1 MLSIYAYDTINDN
14 TLPMEHTI
22 FQFAIIIIF
31 TTIVSIIG
39 RQLKLPLILAYLLTG
54 ILLSFMHVGEGPIH
68 NFLEIISTLGVA
80 FLLFMIGI
88 ELKISEIRTVGIAS
102 VIIGLG
108 QILVMAPVFYIVAGM
123 LGFSSIE
130 SVVLAITLTFSSTII
145 VVKLLSVLGDTNSL
159 YGRISLSVLL
169 VQDLVAVLA
178 KVILVIFI
186 ADAAIPSSALGTLAV
201 STFIKFGVLIGVA
214 YIFVFAGKYIFGYL
228 AKISHQQES
237 TELFLLGTIS
247 WVLAFT
253 YVAEQFGLSLEI
265 GAFLAGISLSGT
277 GFSYE
282 IAAKIRPLRDFFIT
296 LFFILLG
303 SQVSF
308 PAIADNLTEIGVFS
322 LLVIIATPLSIQIIM
337 RLLGYGQRTN
347 ILTGLALGQVGEF
360 SMIVAAG
367 AYASGLVGED
377 IISLVTIV
385 AVITITV
392 SSYLI
397 MHGEAVYARIKRPL
411 GFLTRPRRHRERR
424 REALQKEWEG
434 HVILIGVGRIGEYIQ
449 KVVEE
454 YNLPLLIIDYDP
466 FLVNRLSER
475 TNSLWHK
482 LMRKGKDT
490 KDPQK
495 KQKTLVIYGDI
506 GDTNLFDEVYL
517 DKAKLVISTIGHF
530 EDNVVLVEEI
540 HRRSASLPVWVLA
553 DSAQE
558 VETLEKMG
566 VDTVIWRHEVL
577 RDFIS
582 DSLKQQL
589 KKHVRTSPSKKK

>member
-1 MLSIYAYDTINDN
+1 
-14 TLPMEHTI
+14 MEHTI

-31 TTIVSIIG
+31 ATIVSIIG

-54 ILLSFMHVGEGPIH
+54 ILLSFMHVGEGPIQD
-68 NFLEIISTLGVA
+68 FLGIISTLGVA

-88 ELKISEIRTVGIAS
+88 ELKISEIRTVGVSS
-102 VIIGLG
+102 VIVGIG
-108 QILVMAPVFYIVAGM
+108 QILIMAPIFYLVAGM
-123 LGFSSIE
+123 LGFDSIE
-130 SVVLAITLTFSSTII
+130 SAVLAITLTFSSTII

-159 YGRISLSVLL
+159 YGRISLSILL

-178 KVILVIFI
+178 KVLLVIFV
-186 ADAAIPSSALGTLAV
+186 ADATGLAPDISTLALT
-201 STFIKFGVLIGVA
+201 TFIKFGILIGVA
-214 YIFVFAGKYIFGYL
+214 YLFVFAGKYIFGYL

-237 TELFLLGTIS
+237 TELFLLGIVS

-277 GFSYE
+277 GYSYE

-308 PAIADNLTEIGVFS
+308 PAIVDDVTEIAVFS
-322 LLVIIATPLSIQIIM
+322 LLVIVVTPLSIQVIM

-347 ILTGLALGQVGEF
+347 ILTGLTLGQVGEF

-367 AYASGLVGED
+367 AYASGLVGEE

-392 SSYLI
+392 SSYFIL
-397 MHGEAVYARIKRPL
+397 HGEAVYKFIKRPL
-411 GFLTRPRRHRERR
+411 GFLTRPRRHKERR
-424 REALQKEWEG
+424 GHILSKSLEG
-434 HVILIGVGRIGEYIQ
+434 HIILIGVGRIGEYIR

-454 YNLPLLIIDYDP
+454 HNLPLLIIDYDP
-466 FLVNRLSER
+466 SLINRLAEH
-475 TNSLWHK
+475 TDGLWHRVISEEK
-482 LMRKGKDT
+482 EIKSV
-490 KDPQK
+490 QK
-495 KQKTLVIYGDI
+495 EQHTLAIYGDI
-506 GDTNLFDEVYL
+506 GDTSLFDEVYL
-517 DKAKLVISTIGHF
+517 EQAKLVISTIGHF
-530 EDNVVLVEEI
+530 EDNVVLVKEI
-540 HRRSASLPVWVLA
+540 QQRNATVPIWVLA
-553 DSAQE
+553 DSVHE
-558 VETLEKMG
+558 VETLEEMG
-566 VDTVIWRHEVL
+566 VDTVIWRHEVV

-589 KKHVRTSPSKKK
+589 KKKSRRTVAKKD

>member
-1 MLSIYAYDTINDN
+1 
-14 TLPMEHTI
+14 MEHTI

-434 HVILIGVGRIGEYIQ
+434 HVILIGVGRIGEYIR

>member
-1 MLSIYAYDTINDN
+1 
-14 TLPMEHTI
+14 MEHTI

-123 LGFSSIE
+123 LGFSPIE

-424 REALQKEWEG
+424 REALQRGWEG
-434 HVILIGVGRIGEYIQ
+434 HVILIGVGRIGEYIR

>member
-1 MLSIYAYDTINDN
+1 
-14 TLPMEHTI
+14 MEHAI

-31 TTIVSIIG
+31 TTIVGIIG
-39 RQLKLPLILAYLLTG
+39 RQFKLPLILAYLLTG
-54 ILLSFMHVGEGPIH
+54 ILLSFMHIGEGPIH

-80 FLLFMIGI
+80 FLLFLIGI
-88 ELKISEIRTVGIAS
+88 ELKISEIRTVGISS
-102 VIIGLG
+102 VIIGIG
-108 QILVMAPVFYIVAGM
+108 QIVIMSPIFYVVAGA
-123 LGFSSIE
+123 LGFSPIE
-130 SVVLAITLTFSSTII
+130 SVILAITLTFSSTII
-145 VVKLLSVLGDTNSL
+145 VVKLLSMLGDTNSL

-169 VQDLVAVLA
+169 VQDLVAILA

-186 ADAAIPSSALGTLAV
+186 ADATIPSSAMGMLAV
-201 STFIKFGVLIGVA
+201 STFIKFGVLIGIA
-214 YIFVFAGKYIFGYL
+214 YLFVFAGKYIFGYL

-253 YVAEQFGLSLEI
+253 FVAEQFGLSLEI

-282 IAAKIRPLRDFFIT
+282 IVAKIRPLRDFFIT

-308 PAIADNLTEIGVFS
+308 EAISHNLLEIGVFS
-322 LLVIIATPLSIQIIM
+322 LLVIIGTPLSIQIIM

-377 IISLVTIV
+377 IISLITIV
-385 AVITITV
+385 AVISITI
-392 SSYLI
+392 SSFLV
-397 MHGEAVYARIKRPL
+397 MHGEGVYARLKRPL

-424 REALQKEWEG
+424 REVLQREWKG
-434 HVILIGVGRIGEYIQ
+434 HVILIGVGRIGEYIR

-454 YNLPLLIIDYDP
+454 HDIPLLIIDYDP

-475 TNSLWHK
+475 TNSLWQSI
-482 LMRKGKDT
+482 MRKKKDI
-490 KDPQK
+490 KGAQK
-495 KQKTLVIYGDI
+495 EQKTLVIYGDI

-530 EDNVVLVEEI
+530 EDNVVLVDEV
-540 HRRSASLPVWVLA
+540 HRRSASLPIWVLA
-553 DSAQE
+553 DSAEE
-558 VETLEKMG
+558 VKTLEEMG

-582 DSLKQQL
+582 DTLKQQL
-589 KKHVRTSPSKKK
+589 NKRIRASTSKSD